1 MTGARATG
9 RPSSIPTMSSSG
21 SRKTPSPMSM
31 HPAFGRVR
39 LSPRWR
45 PLDPSGR
52 PSQSIRII
60 WNVIRTVTPVTS
72 FGRTGSCRAGRRL
85 VRRWPARPVSVT
97 KGSDLLVAALENEGV
112 ECIFAIPGEEN
123 LDVLESLR
131 RSKIKLVLT
140 RHEQAAGFM
149 AATYGRLTGRAGV
162 CLTTLGPG
170 ALNLTTA
177 AAYAHLGAM
186 PMVMITGQKAIR
198 SSRQARFQIVDIVA
212 TMRPLTKMATQI
224 VAAQSIPTLVR
235 DAFRVAQ
242 QERPG
247 PVHLELPEDIAAD
260 EAAADVVPLHVVELP
275 VAPAA
280 AIERATAMIM
290 GASRPLV
297 MLGAAASRPHLA
309 EPLSAFVRRCRI
321 PFFNTQMGKGAVN
334 AGSNL
339 YMGTAA
345 LSERDWVHEAIDQAD
360 LIISIGHDTVE
371 KPPFLMGHD
380 GPQVIHVGATPA
392 TVEQVYFPQA
402 EIVGDGGAGLAALAD
417 RLEGKLPN
425 ASALLGLREAI
436 LGRLAERS
444 TDVRFPLTPQ
454 RIVHDVR
461 AVIPA
466 DGIVAL
472 DNGMY
477 KIWFA
482 RCYRTRSAN
491 TLLLDN
497 ALATMGAGLPSAMM
511 ASLLYPGRRVMA
523 VCGDGGF
530 MMNSQ
535 EMETAVRL
543 GLNLVVLIVQ
553 DNAYGMIRWK
563 QAVDGFADWG
573 LTFGDPDFVAYAAAY
588 GARGRRVTTA
598 SGLAPALEEAFS
610 AGGLHLITVPIDY
623 S

>member
-1 MTGARATG
+1 
-9 RPSSIPTMSSSG
+9 
-21 SRKTPSPMSM
+21 
-31 HPAFGRVR
+31 
-39 LSPRWR
+39 
-45 PLDPSGR
+45 
-52 PSQSIRII
+52 
-60 WNVIRTVTPVTS
+60 
-72 FGRTGSCRAGRRL
+72 
-85 VRRWPARPVSVT
+85 VT

-212 TMRPLTKMATQI
+212 TMRPLTKMATLI
-224 VAAQSIPTLVR
+224 VSAQSIPTLVR

-260 EAAADVVPLHVVELP
+260 QAAADMIPPHVVEP
-275 VAPAA
+275 PIAPAA
-280 AIERATAMIM
+280 AIERAAAMII
-290 GASRPLV
+290 GAKRPLV
-297 MLGAAASRPHLA
+297 MLGAAASRPYLA
-309 EPLSAFVRRCRI
+309 EPLSAFVRRAGI

-339 YMGTAA
+339 YIGTAA
-345 LSERDWVHEAIDQAD
+345 LSERDWVHEAIDRAD
-360 LIISIGHDTVE
+360 LIVSIGHDTVE
-371 KPPFLMGHD
+371 KPPFLMGHN

-402 EIVGDGGAGLAALAD
+402 EIVGDVGASLAALAD
-417 RLEGKLPN
+417 RLEGKLSN
-425 ASALLGLREAI
+425 ASALLGLREGI
-436 LGRLAERS
+436 LARLAERS
-444 TDVRFPLTPQ
+444 TEDRFPLAPQ

-461 AVIPA
+461 QVIPP

-477 KIWFA
+477 KVWFA
-482 RCYRTRSAN
+482 RNYRTSVAN

-497 ALATMGAGLPSAMM
+497 ALATMGAGLPSAIA
-511 ASLLYPGRRVMA
+511 ASLIHPDRRVLA

-535 EMETAVRL
+535 ELETAVRL
-543 GLNLVVLIVQ
+543 KLNLVVLVLE
-553 DNAYGMIRWK
+553 DRAYGMIRWK
-563 QAVDGFADWG
+563 QEVDGFSDFG
-573 LTFGDPDFVAYAAAY
+573 LDFGNPDFVAYAQSY
-588 GARGRRVTTA
+588 GAKGSRVGNAGEFSTMLETA
-598 SGLAPALEEAFS
+598 FQE
-610 AGGLHLITVPIDY
+610 GGVHLVVAPIDY
-623 S
+623 SENMRVLVHELHSL

>member
-1 MTGARATG
+1 
-9 RPSSIPTMSSSG
+9 MS
-21 SRKTPSPMSM
+21 
-31 HPAFGRVR
+31 
-39 LSPRWR
+39 
-45 PLDPSGR
+45 
-52 PSQSIRII
+52 
-60 WNVIRTVTPVTS
+60 
-72 FGRTGSCRAGRRL
+72 
-85 VRRWPARPVSVT
+85 
-97 KGSDLLVAALENEGV
+97 KGSDLLVAALENDGV
-112 ECIFAIPGEEN
+112 ECIFALPGEEN

-131 RSKIKLVLT
+131 HSKIKLVLT

-170 ALNLTTA
+170 ALNLTTS

-224 VAAQSIPTLVR
+224 GSAQSIPTHVR
-235 DAFRVAQ
+235 DAFRIAQ

-247 PVHLELPEDIAAD
+247 PVHLELPEDIAAESA
-260 EAAADVVPLHVVELP
+260 EAALVPPHAVDLP
-275 VAPAA
+275 VAPPSAIDRAA
-280 AIERATAMIM
+280 ELIARAQ
-290 GASRPLV
+290 RPLV

-309 EPLSAFVRRCRI
+309 EPLSTFVRRMGI

-334 AGSNL
+334 GGSNL

-345 LSERDWVHEAIDQAD
+345 LSERDWVHEAIDRAD

-371 KPPFLMGHD
+371 KPPFLMGAQ
-380 GPQVIHVGATPA
+380 GPQVIHIGATAA

-402 EIVGDGGAGLAALAD
+402 EIIGEVGAGVVLLAD
-417 RLEGKLPN
+417 RLEGRLPN
-425 ASALLGLREAI
+425 AAALLGLRETI
-436 LGRLAERS
+436 LARL
-444 TDVRFPLTPQ
+444 TDRAQEERFPLTPQ
-454 RIVHDVR
+454 RLVHDVR
-461 AVIPA
+461 SVMPH
-466 DGIVAL
+466 DGIVTL

-482 RCYRTRSAN
+482 RNYRTRVAN

-497 ALATMGAGLPSAMM
+497 ALATMGAGLPSAIA
-511 ASLLYPGRRVMA
+511 ASLLNRNRRVLA

-543 GLNLVVLIVQ
+543 GLDLVVLVLE

-563 QAVDGFADWG
+563 QEVDGFADFG
-573 LTFGDPDFVAYAAAY
+573 LRFGNPDFVAYAKAY
-588 GARGRRVTTA
+588 GAKGSRVSSA
-598 SGLAPALEEAFS
+598 SGLVACLEAAF
-610 AGGLHLITVPIDY
+610 GGGGVHLVVVPVDY
-623 S
+623 SENVRVLVDELRADKPGRIL

>member
-1 MTGARATG
+1 MDAAAPGGESCNR
-9 RPSSIPTMSSSG
+9 
-21 SRKTPSPMSM
+21 RKRS
-31 HPAFGRVR
+31 FGRV
-39 LSPRWR
+39 
-45 PLDPSGR
+45 
-52 PSQSIRII
+52 
-60 WNVIRTVTPVTS
+60 
-72 FGRTGSCRAGRRL
+72 
-85 VRRWPARPVSVT
+85 T
-97 KGSDLLVAALENEGV
+97 KASDLLVAALENEGV
-112 ECIFAIPGEEN
+112 GYIFAIPGEEN

-224 VAAQSIPTLVR
+224 VSAQSIPTLVR

-260 EAAADVVPLHVVELP
+260 EAAADIVPPHVVELP

-280 AIERATAMIM
+280 AIERAAAMIM
-290 GASRPLV
+290 AAHRPLV

-402 EIVGDGGAGLAALAD
+402 EIVGDVGASLASLAD

-425 ASALLGLREAI
+425 GQALLGLREGI
-436 LGRLAERS
+436 LAHLAERS
-444 TDVRFPLTPQ
+444 TEDRFPLTPQ

-461 AVIPA
+461 QVIPP

-482 RCYRTRSAN
+482 RNYRTSVAN

-497 ALATMGAGLPSAMM
+497 ALATMGAGLPSAIA
-511 ASLLYPGRRVMA
+511 ASLIHPDRRVLA

-535 EMETAVRL
+535 ELETAVRL
-543 GLNLVVLIVQ
+543 KLNLVVLVLE
-553 DNAYGMIRWK
+553 DRAYGMIRWK
-563 QAVDGFADWG
+563 QEVDGFSDFG
-573 LTFGDPDFVAYAAAY
+573 LDFGNPDFVTYAKSY
-588 GARGRRVTTA
+588 GARGARVAKVSELATMLEA
-598 SGLAPALEEAFS
+598 AFSEGGVHLVVAPVDYSENMRVLVNELAPVVQAR
-610 AGGLHLITVPIDY
+610 
-623 S
+623 